1 MSSAVAADEA
11 SEKNAATR
19 PRMPSF
25 EYGPVCG
32 HEYTTRIAS
41 PMKRARSGAGEIG
54 MASASAATPPRT
66 GTSSAGED
74 PAAEAAAGRNRN
86 SETMRPAT
94 SDRPAIPRRLLRKFR
109 EPPSSTALD

>member
-11 SEKNAATR
+11 PEKNAATR

-54 MASASAATPPRT
+54 IASASAAMPPRT
-66 GTSSAGED
+66 GTSSEAD
-74 PAAEAAAGRNRN
+74 PAARTAAGRDRTRQTTN
-86 SETMRPAT
+86 SAGAT
-94 SDRPAIPRRLLRKFR
+94 GFTGLADHF
-109 EPPSSTALD
+109 